1 MNTIN
6 EEQKVKII
14 NCKVCGLN
22 NIQTRF
28 QPKRR
33 TCIKCNSK
41 RCNEKILMK
50 DPSYFN
56 NKVKQRYIP
65 HGKVGRPKTLIIE
78 LN

>member
-1 MNTIN
+1 MDNKN
-6 EEQKVKII
+6 KVI
-14 NCKVCGLN
+14 NCKVCGLSN
-22 NIQTRF
+22 EVTKF
-28 QPKRR
+28 QVSRK

-41 RCNEKILMK
+41 ICNEKILMK

-65 HGKVGRPKTLIIE
+65 HGKVGRPKLIIE

>member
-14 NCKVCGLN
+14 ICKVCGLN
-22 NIQTRF
+22 NNETKF
-28 QPKRR
+28 QKRK

-56 NKVKQRYIP
+56 NKVKSRYVP
-65 HGKVGRPKTLIIE
+65 HGKVGRPKLIIE